1 MSSASRLASEH
12 LHAGFLI
19 GQMSEHDLLEVVE
32 IEETCDL
39 SQWGWDAYRTELSK
53 PEAIMLV
60 ARSRLPDV
68 LNGKRIAGYIA
79 ARLGADE
86 VHVNN
91 IGVRPEARRLGL
103 GGTLL
108 GLGLDLAARSGARE
122 AILEVR
128 AGNRVAQA
136 LYRHYGFRVVGE
148 RRKYYREPVE
158 DALVMTRRL
167 GPTA

>member
-1 MSSASRLASEH
+1 MSTARLVAEQT
-12 LHAGFLI
+12 HAGFLI

-32 IEETCDL
+32 IEESCGL
-39 SQWGWDAYRTELSK
+39 SLWGWDAYRTELARD
-53 PEAIMLV
+53 EAIMLV
-60 ARSRLPDV
+60 ARPKTPDV
-68 LNGKRIAGYIA
+68 LNGRGVAGYVA

-91 IGVRPEARRLGL
+91 IGVRVEARRLGL
-103 GGTLL
+103 GAVLL
-108 GLGLDLAARSGARE
+108 GLALDLAALHGARG
-122 AILEVR
+122 AVLEVR

-136 LYRHYGFRVVGE
+136 LYRRFGFRVVGE
-148 RRKYYREPVE
+148 RRRYYREPVE